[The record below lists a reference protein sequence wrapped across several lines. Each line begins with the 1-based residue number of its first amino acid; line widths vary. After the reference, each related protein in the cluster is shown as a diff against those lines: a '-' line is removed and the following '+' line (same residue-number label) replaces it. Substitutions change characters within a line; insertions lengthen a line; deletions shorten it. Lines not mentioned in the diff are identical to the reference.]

1 MKEDEKNVD
10 NYKGL
15 QLFNDIEDFDLRT
28 HNRAIVLANLFEEA
42 PVSSTGVET
51 EKVSERSA
59 LLAVGYFGQI
69 PNLER
74 KAVHEALKAEL
85 LKRIANVK

>member
-1 MKEDEKNVD
+1 MKEEEKNAVD
-10 NYKGL
+10 YKGL
-15 QLFNDIEDFDLRT
+15 HLFNDIEDFHLRT

-42 PVSSTGVET
+42 PVTGTGVEK

-69 PNLER
+69 PSLER

-85 LKRIANVK
+85 LKRIENVQ